1 MPNRALLSTG
11 VPAPASAPERGVEA
25 PATGASCG
33 RCQLS
38 DALGS
43 CAACSASSATL
54 GVLLRYKVKEPYVV
68 LACADLG
75 IALH

>member
-1 MPNRALLSTG
+1 VPNRALLSTG

-33 RCQLS
+33 
-38 DALGS
+38 
-43 CAACSASSATL
+43 
-54 GVLLRYKVKEPYVV
+54 VLLRYKVKEPYVV
-68 LACADLG
+68 LACAALG